1 MRMFEK
7 IRKWFQDRRDRKAQ
21 ALPTGYSDVVLL
33 YRKGLISA
41 KGTGQSI
48 TDIRAAITSRVT
60 LPLKV
65 RIPHG
70 TYFVSSGNHQNMVTR
85 QVYEFSLAPQ
95 DTRSIS
101 VPATCINANLPVPSD
116 NDRFSGVA
124 HVSTSVSKF
133 LEAAEG
139 EDAMTIQA
147 GVWALTDGYS
157 GDQVRTHLVA
167 RDQYGRTRQAISDQ
181 QIDRAR
187 GILDRSG
194 LSHRL

>member
-1 MRMFEK
+1 MFDK

-33 YRKGLISA
+33 YRKGLIAA

-60 LPLKV
+60 VPLKV

-85 QVYEFSLAPQ
+85 QVYEFNLAPR
-95 DTRSIS
+95 DTRNIS

-116 NDRFSGVA
+116 SDRFSGVA
-124 HVSTSVSKF
+124 HVSSSVSKF

-157 GDQVRTHLVA
+157 RDQVRTHLVA

-181 QIDRAR
+181 QIDRAKA
-187 GILDRSG
+187 ILDRSG
-194 LSHRL
+194 LRHRL